1 MQTHTIIPTPRPGI
15 LFMPDISGFTR
26 FVNETAISHSQHIIA
41 ELLEVMIQ
49 ATGNAFEVSEIE
61 GDAILFFR
69 LEEQPVLHELEELVH
84 HIYISF
90 HQHLKYYQR
99 DLICHCGACSSVSN
113 LSLKFILH
121 YGQLST
127 LSVGDR
133 IKLAGRDV
141 IAVHR
146 FLKNSVPLKEYI
158 LISSELAQSS
168 KALPEELRGY
178 IPLKENFEGL
188 GEISYFYKPLDG
200 WLKSIP
206 EPPPLEHFK
215 LPVIRRMEKTRIKAT
230 AEEVLY
236 ALTEPSQRLCWMTG
250 LKRITLRKHKINRV
264 KTVHECILGH
274 QQVEVRI
281 EDYAQDGGK
290 IKLIETG
297 TIQVPSLKITTLYQ
311 IEPVGD
317 QEAIVGIGVH
327 LTPQHGFLSKL
338 LLPLAKYFMEL
349 NSIKNLNN
357 LKKLLE
363 DKQTKAEVAC
373 H

>member
-1 MQTHTIIPTPRPGI
+1 MHTHTIIPTPRPGI
-15 LFMPDISGFTR
+15 LFMPDISGFTK

-41 ELLEVMIQ
+41 ELLEVIIQ

-69 LEEQPVLHELEELVH
+69 LQEQPVLHELEELVH
-84 HIYISF
+84 HIYTSF

-113 LSLKFILH
+113 LSLKFVLH

-133 IKLAGRDV
+133 VKLAGRDV

-158 LISSELAQSS
+158 IISSDLAQSS
-168 KALPEELRGY
+168 KARPEELKDY
-178 IPLKENFEGL
+178 IPVKEPFEGL
-188 GEISYFYKPLDG
+188 GEISYSYKPLDS

-206 EPPPLEHFK
+206 EPTPLERFQ
-215 LPVIRRMEKTRIKAT
+215 LPVIRKMEKIRIKAT

-264 KTVHECILGH
+264 KTEHECILGH
-274 QQVEVRI
+274 QQVEVQI
-281 EDYAQDGGK
+281 EDYTQDGSK

-311 IEPVGD
+311 IEPFGD
-317 QEAIVGIGVH
+317 QEAVVGIGIH
-327 LTPQHGFLSKL
+327 LTPQHGFFSNMI
-338 LLPLAKYFMEL
+338 LPIAKYFMQQS
-349 NSIKNLNN
+349 SIKNLKN

-363 DKQTKAEVAC
+363 DKLTKAEINL